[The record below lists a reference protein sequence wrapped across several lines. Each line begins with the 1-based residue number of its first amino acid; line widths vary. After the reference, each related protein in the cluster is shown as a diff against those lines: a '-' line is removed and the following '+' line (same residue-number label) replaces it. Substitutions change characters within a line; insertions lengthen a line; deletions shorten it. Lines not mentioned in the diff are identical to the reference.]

1 MKNESPSVMN
11 LSKPHRK
18 QKCAKKELMLSIR
31 WDYNS
36 YRNHPDIARSH
47 PAYLSDGRCNSSS
60 AEAGVLTAIKGNG
73 PTPPRGGMHCH
84 RQRVSPNYYCT
95 HQGDWIGHEP
105 LLRNQTIN
113 SDVYCQQLTKLVKAF
128 KNKLPELAY
137 RKGIMFLHDNGKPYT
152 SLVTRRKLLELGWE
166 VIYSL
171 EYAPSNNHLFRSLQN
186 FLSDKNLTNDEDLKS
201 IWDQFFAEK
210 DQKFY
215 EHAILNLLE
224 K

>member
-31 WDYNS
+31 LDYNS

-47 PAYLSDGRCNSSS
+47 SAYLSDGRCNSSS
-60 AEAGVLTAIKGNG
+60 AEAGVLTAITVHG

-95 HQGDWIGHEP
+95 HQGDWIGHKP

-128 KNKLPELAY
+128 KKKLPELAY

-166 VIYSL
+166 VIYGL

-201 IWDQFFAEK
+201 FWDQF
-210 DQKFY
+210 
-215 EHAILNLLE
+215 LLRRTRSSMSTQS
-224 K
+224 